1 VWRFLR
7 QAGIIAGKDL
17 TLELRSRGRIASM
30 LVFAAL
36 VAVVFSFALDP
47 TEPARP
53 MAGAMLWVTVILAAL
68 LGLGRAYTV
77 DREEDALTGLLL
89 TPIDRGAFYLGK
101 FAANLTL
108 LLATEVVLFPVYG
121 LFFQLQLWRPLPGLA
136 LVVLLASVGIVAVGT
151 LFGAIAGS
159 TRLGETL
166 LPVLLLPLVIPVVIY
181 AASATQRLLVGRPLS
196 EITGSLKMLLAFD
209 IVFLVVCTLA
219 YPAVV
224 EE

>member
-1 VWRFLR
+1 MWGFLR

-47 TEPARP
+47 TEPAEP
-53 MAGAMLWVTVILAAL
+53 VAGAMLWVTVILAAL
-68 LGLGRAYTV
+68 LGLGRAYTI

-89 TPIDRGAFYLGK
+89 TPVDRGAFYLGK

-108 LLATEVVLFPVYG
+108 LLATEVVIFPVYG
-121 LFFQLQLWRPLPGLA
+121 LFFQLQLWRPLWGLA
-136 LVVLLASVGIVAVGT
+136 LVVVLASVGIVAAGT

-181 AASATQRLLVGRPLS
+181 AASATQRLLVGRPLG

>member
-1 VWRFLR
+1 MWRFLR

-17 TLELRSRGRIASM
+17 SMELRSRGRIASM

-47 TEPARP
+47 TEPAEP
-53 MAGAMLWVTVILAAL
+53 VAGAMLWVTVILAAL
-68 LGLGRAYTV
+68 LGLGRAYTI

-89 TPIDRGAFYLGK
+89 TPVDRGAFYLGK

-108 LLATEVVLFPVYG
+108 LLATEVVIFPVYG
-121 LFFQLQLWRPLPGLA
+121 LFFQLQLWRPLWGVA
-136 LVVLLASVGIVAVGT
+136 LVVVLASVGIVAAGT

-181 AASATQRLLVGRPLS
+181 AASATQRLLVGRPLG

>member
-1 VWRFLR
+1 MRRFLR
-7 QAGIIAGKDL
+7 QVWIIAGKDL

-30 LVFAAL
+30 LIFAAL

-47 TEPARP
+47 TEPPRNV
-53 MAGAMLWVTVILAAL
+53 AGAMLWVTVLLAAL

-77 DREEDALTGLLL
+77 DQEEDALTGLLL
-89 TPIDRGAFYLGK
+89 TPVDRGAFFLGK
-101 FAANLTL
+101 FTANLVL
-108 LLATEVVLFPVYG
+108 LLATELVIFPVYA
-121 LFFQLQLWRPLPGLA
+121 LFFQLQLRAPLPGLA
-136 LVVLLASVGIVAVGT
+136 LVVLFASVGIVAAGT
-151 LFGAIAGS
+151 LLGAIAGS

-181 AASATQRLLVGRPLS
+181 AASATQRLLVGRPLA
-196 EITGSLKMLLAFD
+196 EVGGSLRMLLAFD
-209 IVFLVVCTLA
+209 IVFLVVCTLV

>member
-1 VWRFLR
+1 MWRFLR
-7 QAGIIAGKDL
+7 QASIIAEKDL

-47 TEPARP
+47 TEPARGV
-53 MAGAMLWVTVILAAL
+53 AGAMLWVTVLLAAL

-77 DREEDALTGLLL
+77 DQEEDALTGLLL
-89 TPIDRGAFYLGK
+89 TPVDRGAFFLGK
-101 FAANLTL
+101 FAANLAL
-108 LLATEVVLFPVYG
+108 LLATEVVIFPVYA
-121 LFFQLQLWRPLPGLA
+121 LFFQLPLAEPLPGLV
-136 LVVLLASVGIVAVGT
+136 LVVVLASVGIVAAGT

-181 AASATQRLLVGRPLS
+181 AASATQRLLIGRPLA
-196 EITGSLKMLLAFD
+196 EIDGSVRMLLAFD
-209 IVFLVVCTLA
+209 IVFLVVCTLV
-219 YPAVV
+219 YPYVV

>member
-1 VWRFLR
+1 MLDFVR

-17 TLELRSRGRIASM
+17 LLELRSRGRIASM

-36 VAVVFSFALDP
+36 VAVVFAFALDP
-47 TEPARP
+47 TEPVRDV
-53 MAGAMLWVTVILAAL
+53 AGAMLWVTVVLAAL
-68 LGLGRAYTV
+68 LGLGRAYVV

-89 TPIDRGAFYLGK
+89 TPVNRGALFIGK
-101 FAANLTL
+101 VVANLVL
-108 LLATEVVLFPVYG
+108 LLITELIIFPVYG
-121 LFFQLQLWRPLPGLA
+121 LFFQLPLWDPLPTLA
-136 LVVLLASVGIVAVGT
+136 LVVVLASVGVVAVGT
-151 LFGAIAGS
+151 LFGAMTIS

-181 AASATQRLLVGRPLS
+181 AASATQRLLVGRPTAEVL
-196 EITGSLKMLLAFD
+196 GSLKMLLAFD

-219 YPAVV
+219 YPSVV

>member
-1 VWRFLR
+1 MGRFLK
-7 QAGIIAGKDL
+7 QASIIAAKDL
-17 TLELRSRGRIASM
+17 VLELRSRGRIASM

-36 VAVVFSFALDP
+36 VAVIFSFALDP
-47 TEPARP
+47 TEPVRDV
-53 MAGAMLWVTVILAAL
+53 AGAMLWVTVVLAAL

-89 TPIDRGAFYLGK
+89 TPVDRGAFFAGK
-101 FAANLTL
+101 FAANLAL
-108 LLATEVVLFPVYG
+108 LLVTELVIFPVYA
-121 LFFQLQLWRPLPGLA
+121 LFFQLRLWEPLPALS
-136 LVVLLASVGIVAVGT
+136 LVVLLASIGVVAVGT

-181 AASATQRLLVGRPLS
+181 AASATQRLLVGRPFS
-196 EITGSLKMLLAFD
+196 EVAGSLKMLLAFD
-209 IVFLVVCTLA
+209 IIFLVVCTLA
-219 YPAVV
+219 YPSVV

>member
-1 VWRFLR
+1 MWRFLR

-47 TEPARP
+47 TEPAEP
-53 MAGAMLWVTVILAAL
+53 VAGAMLWVTVILAAL
-68 LGLGRAYTV
+68 LGLGRAYTI

-89 TPIDRGAFYLGK
+89 TPVDRGAFYLGK

-108 LLATEVVLFPVYG
+108 LLATEVVIFPVYG
-121 LFFQLQLWRPLPGLA
+121 LFFQLQLWRPLWGLA
-136 LVVLLASVGIVAVGT
+136 LVVVLASVGIVAAGT

-181 AASATQRLLVGRPLS
+181 AASATQRLLVGRPLG

>member
-1 VWRFLR
+1 MWRFLR
-7 QAGIIAGKDL
+7 QASIIAGKDL

-47 TEPARP
+47 TEPTRP
-53 MAGAMLWVTVILAAL
+53 IAGAMLWVTVILAAL
-68 LGLGRAYTV
+68 LGLGRAHTV

-89 TPIDRGAFYLGK
+89 TPIDRGAFYIGK
-101 FAANLTL
+101 FAANLAL
-108 LLATEVVLFPVYG
+108 LVATEVVIFPIFG
-121 LFFQLQLWRPLPGLA
+121 LFFQLQLWPPLPGLA
-136 LVVLLASVGIVAVGT
+136 LVVLLASVGVVAVGT

-181 AASATQRLLVGRPLS
+181 AASATQRLLIGRPLS
-196 EITGSLKMLLAFD
+196 EIGGSLKMLLAFD
-209 IVFLVVCTLA
+209 VVFLVVCTLV
-219 YPAVV
+219 YPSVV

>member
-1 VWRFLR
+1 VGRFLR
-7 QAGIIAGKDL
+7 QVWIIAGKDL

-47 TEPARP
+47 AEPARP
-53 MAGAMLWVTVILAAL
+53 VAGAMLWVTVILAAL
-68 LGLGRAYTV
+68 LGLGRTYTV

-89 TPIDRGAFYLGK
+89 TPLDRGAFYLGK
-101 FAANLTL
+101 FAANLVL
-108 LLATEVVLFPVYG
+108 LLATEVVIFPVYG
-121 LFFQLQLWRPLPGLA
+121 LFFQLRLWRPLPGLA
-136 LVVLLASVGIVAVGT
+136 LVVLLASVGIVAMGT
-151 LFGAIAGS
+151 LLGAITGS

-196 EITGSLKMLLAFD
+196 EISGSLKMLLAFD
-209 IVFLVVCTLA
+209 LVFLIVCTLV
-219 YPAVV
+219 YPSVV

>member
-1 VWRFLR
+1 MWRFLR

-47 TEPARP
+47 TEPAEP
-53 MAGAMLWVTVILAAL
+53 VAGAMLWVTVILAAL

-89 TPIDRGAFYLGK
+89 TPVDRGAFYLGK

-108 LLATEVVLFPVYG
+108 LLATEVVIFPVYG
-121 LFFQLQLWRPLPGLA
+121 LFFQLQLWRPLWGVA
-136 LVVLLASVGIVAVGT
+136 LVVVLASVGIVAAGT

-181 AASATQRLLVGRPLS
+181 AASATQRLLVGRPLG

>member
-1 VWRFLR
+1 MWGFLR

-47 TEPARP
+47 TEPAEP
-53 MAGAMLWVTVILAAL
+53 VAGAMLWVTVILAAL
-68 LGLGRAYTV
+68 LGLGRAYTI

-89 TPIDRGAFYLGK
+89 TPVDRGAFYLGK

-108 LLATEVVLFPVYG
+108 LLATEVVIFPVYG
-121 LFFQLQLWRPLPGLA
+121 LFFQLQLWRPLWGVA
-136 LVVLLASVGIVAVGT
+136 LVVVLASVGIVAAGT

-181 AASATQRLLVGRPLS
+181 AASATQRLLVGRPLG

>member
-1 VWRFLR
+1 MRRFLR
-7 QAGIIAGKDL
+7 QAAIIAEKDL
-17 TLELRSRGRIASM
+17 TLELRSRARIASM

-47 TEPARP
+47 TEPARAV
-53 MAGAMLWVTVILAAL
+53 AGAMLWVTVLLAAL

-89 TPIDRGAFYLGK
+89 TPVDRGAFFLGK
-101 FAANLTL
+101 FAANLAL
-108 LLATEVVLFPVYG
+108 LLATEVVIFPVYA
-121 LFFQLQLWRPLPGLA
+121 LFFQLPLAEPLPGLA
-136 LVVLLASVGIVAVGT
+136 LVVLLASVGIVAAGT

-166 LPVLLLPLVIPVVIY
+166 LPVLLLPVVIPVVIY
-181 AASATQRLLVGRPLS
+181 AASATQRLLIGRPLA
-196 EITGSLKMLLAFD
+196 EIGGSIRMLLAFD
-209 IVFLVVCTLA
+209 IVFLVVCTLL
-219 YPAVV
+219 YPFVV

>member
-1 VWRFLR
+1 MSSFLR
-7 QAGIIAGKDL
+7 QAFIIAGKDL

-36 VAVVFSFALDP
+36 VAVIFSFALDP
-47 TEPARP
+47 TEPARDV
-53 MAGAMLWVTVILAAL
+53 AGAMLWVTVILAAL

-77 DREEDALTGLLL
+77 DREQDALTGLLL
-89 TPIDRGAFYLGK
+89 TPIDRGAFFIGK
-101 FAANLTL
+101 FLANLTL
-108 LLATEVVLFPVYG
+108 LLVTAAVVFPVYG
-121 LFFQLQLWRPLPGLA
+121 LFFQLQLWQPLPGLA
-136 LVVLLASVGIVAVGT
+136 LIVLLASVGVVAVGT

-181 AASATQRLLVGRPLS
+181 AASATQRLLVGRPLN
-196 EITGSLKMLLAFD
+196 EVAGSLKMLLAFD
-209 IVFLVVCTLA
+209 IIFLVVCTLV

>member
-7 QAGIIAGKDL
+7 QVSIIAAKDL

-47 TEPARP
+47 TEPARRVG
-53 MAGAMLWVTVILAAL
+53 GAMIWVTVILAAL

-89 TPIDRGAFYLGK
+89 TPVDRGAFYLGK
-101 FAANLTL
+101 VGANLAL
-108 LLATEVVLFPVYG
+108 LLATEAVIFPVFG
-121 LFFQLQLWRPLPGLA
+121 LFFQLQLWRPLPALA
-136 LVVLLASVGIVAVGT
+136 LVVLLASIGVVALGT
-151 LFGAIAGS
+151 LFGAITGS

-166 LPVLLLPLVIPVVIY
+166 LPVLLLPLVIPVIIY
-181 AASATQRLLVGRPLS
+181 AASATQRLLVGRPFA
-196 EITGSLKMLLAFD
+196 EVTGSLKMMLAFD
-209 IVFLVVCTLA
+209 IVFLVVCTLV

>member
-1 VWRFLR
+1 MWRFLR
-7 QAGIIAGKDL
+7 QASIIAGKDL

-36 VAVVFSFALDP
+36 VAVIFSFALDP
-47 TEPARP
+47 TEPTRP
-53 MAGAMLWVTVILAAL
+53 IAGAMLWVTVILAAL
-68 LGLGRAYTV
+68 LGLGRAHTV

-89 TPIDRGAFYLGK
+89 TPIDRGAFYIGK
-101 FAANLTL
+101 FAANLAL
-108 LLATEVVLFPVYG
+108 LVATEVVIFPVFG

-136 LVVLLASVGIVAVGT
+136 LVVLLASIGVVAIGT

-196 EITGSLKMLLAFD
+196 EIGGSLKMLLAFD
-209 IVFLVVCTLA
+209 VVFLVVCTLV
-219 YPAVV
+219 YPSVV

>member
-7 QAGIIAGKDL
+7 QAAIIAGKDL
-17 TLELRSRGRIASM
+17 TLELRSRGRIVSM

-36 VAVVFSFALDP
+36 VAVIFSFALDP
-47 TEPARP
+47 TEPP
-53 MAGAMLWVTVILAAL
+53 EPIGGAMLWVTVILAAL

-101 FAANLTL
+101 FAANLAL
-108 LLATEVVLFPVYG
+108 LLATEVVIFPVYG
-121 LFFQLQLWRPLPGLA
+121 LFFQLQLRQPLPALA

-151 LFGAIAGS
+151 LVGAMAGS

-181 AASATQRLLVGRPLS
+181 AASATQRLLVGRPAS

-209 IVFLVVCTLA
+209 IVFLVVCTLV

>member
-1 VWRFLR
+1 MWGFLR

-47 TEPARP
+47 TEPAEP
-53 MAGAMLWVTVILAAL
+53 VAGAMLWVTVILAAL

-89 TPIDRGAFYLGK
+89 TPVDRGAFYLGK

-108 LLATEVVLFPVYG
+108 LLATEVVIFPVYG
-121 LFFQLQLWRPLPGLA
+121 LFFQLQLWRPLWGVA
-136 LVVLLASVGIVAVGT
+136 LVVVLASVGIVAAGT
-151 LFGAIAGS
+151 
-159 TRLGETL
+159 
-166 LPVLLLPLVIPVVIY
+166 
-181 AASATQRLLVGRPLS
+181 
-196 EITGSLKMLLAFD
+196 
-209 IVFLVVCTLA
+209 
-219 YPAVV
+219 
-224 EE
+224 